1 MSSCW
6 DSFKSILFCYWDIQQ
21 ILQEINVKKGNFPRG
36 SSKYSFWTDAQ
47 IVKFLCFSKLLN
59 SSLFQTVNFDMFFSH
74 IDEKVDSISFHD
86 FFFEKNLNFVTK
98 MAPYNKYSMMNLR
111 LTVSTVILWK
121 TFLIAFKLCISR
133 SFNKLI
139 GSMNI
144 LVKWL
149 S

>member
-59 SSLFQTVNFDMFFSH
+59 SSLFQTVNFEMFFSSF
-74 IDEKVDSISFHD
+74 DEKVDSISFYD
-86 FFFEKNLNFVTK
+86 LFFEKPNFFDKNTK
-98 MAPYNKYSMMNLR
+98 MAPYNKYSMMNL
-111 LTVSTVILWK
+111 TVASLFGIFCQEAVFRW
-121 TFLIAFKLCISR
+121 
-133 SFNKLI
+133 
-139 GSMNI
+139 
-144 LVKWL
+144 
-149 S
+149 

>member
-59 SSLFQTVNFDMFFSH
+59 SSLFQTVNFEMFFSSF
-74 IDEKVDSISFHD
+74 DEKVDSISFYD
-86 FFFEKNLNFVTK
+86 LFFEKTLIFWQKYK
-98 MAPYNKYSMMNLR
+98 MAPYNKYSMMNL
-111 LTVSTVILWK
+111 TVASL
-121 TFLIAFKLCISR
+121 FGNLLPRGCFSLIASR
-133 SFNKLI
+133 MI
-139 GSMNI
+139 T
-144 LVKWL
+144 V
-149 S
+149 